1 MGIET
6 RTPIV
11 TAEAMSANFTNEL
24 GVDGTVRFLKNI
36 AGLWLLQECRR
47 RWAEEGDTLSYDQIV
62 DAASGAPAFRSTVD
76 PDWPGFLHP
85 ADMREAI
92 GEFCRRTDQPVPG
105 TVGEFARS
113 VFESLALKYRLV
125 LEELRRVSGR
135 PVRTLH
141 VIGGGS
147 RNRFL
152 CQCTA
157 NATGLPVMAGP
168 AEATA
173 LGNLML
179 QARTAGAVSSLAEM
193 RQTIGRSFTPAR
205 YEPRDAAL
213 WDSALDRLR
222 QRLHLSSPR
231 ENAP

>member
-1 MGIET
+1 
-6 RTPIV
+6 
-11 TAEAMSANFTNEL
+11 
-24 GVDGTVRFLKNI
+24 
-36 AGLWLLQECRR
+36 
-47 RWAEEGDTLSYDQIV
+47 
-62 DAASGAPAFRSTVD
+62 
-76 PDWPGFLHP
+76 
-85 ADMREAI
+85 
-92 GEFCRRTDQPVPG
+92 
-105 TVGEFARS
+105 
-113 VFESLALKYRLV
+113 
-125 LEELRRVSGR
+125 
-135 PVRTLH
+135 
-141 VIGGGS
+141 
-147 RNRFL
+147 
-152 CQCTA
+152 
-157 NATGLPVMAGP
+157 MAGP